1 MRPALRGTR
10 TVGLGLVMGVLIA
23 LLAAPMVASA
33 HPGFHHK
40 AAQAGAGLGVE
51 ILAPQELAG
60 FLSAVQWGDT
70 AEVAD
75 QEAALAYA
83 GTGCTP
89 GSYATADV
97 AGKIA
102 LIDSKLS
109 ATNPADQCPSS
120 TFVQKVQS
128 AQAAGAIGLVQI
140 PAEGEEPRANATAVN
155 ADIPALEVDRTE
167 AVLAVRD
174 AVIAG
179 EAPVEARLANTHE
192 PLVLEAMS
200 DVPCVDGQAGPFA
213 CDGIDLLSF
222 VPQEAFDG
230 AGVSDLWGWSDP
242 EGGEYVIVGKT
253 NGVAFFDVTDPTAPV
268 YLGELPNPA
277 VVEEIWHDIKV
288 YDNHAFIVSES
299 SPHGMEVFDLTRL
312 RGVEEPREWDVDAT
326 YPLNISA
333 HNLEINTETGY
344 AYIVGGS
351 AALVVPDQCLSGL
364 HMVDVND
371 PKNPTFA
378 GCYFE
383 EGGPGTAA
391 RTAGEPVTEVSP
403 AAYVH
408 DAQCVVYDGP
418 DERYHGREICF
429 NSAEDQIVIVDVTDK
444 GAPVT
449 LGTTS
454 YDNVG
459 YTHQGWLTD
468 DHGYLLVNDELDE
481 MTYDQPSRTVVIDV
495 TDLENPTPHFDHWHE
510 TRAITHNNYVVD
522 GLVYQSNYTS
532 GLHVL
537 DTARVADPQQ
547 PRMDHLAFF
556 DTFPTHEDPTFEGTW
571 SNYPFFASGT
581 IAVSGIDEGLFLL
594 RLADESGTDAPEGG
608 VEIACTD
615 CPVEVRAGEDGTATV
630 RVTNTGAVDDAY
642 DLAVTGLPDGWWAGV
657 PDEVSVAAGDT
668 VEVPVTLSTPRSAKA
683 GEYAASVAVTSTTHE
698 DVTASATIEV
708 TVRKGKPSQP
718 GGKDRATQ
726 AAAPGGDPAAPTADT
741 PASAVDA
748 TAAGATSKS
757 DTATVALLAL
767 AVGLAAAL
775 PLRRWLVGRA

>member
-1 MRPALRGTR
+1 MRHALARTR
-10 TVGLGLVMGVLIA
+10 TAAIGLALAMLFA
-23 LLAAPMVASA
+23 LLAAPTVASA

-51 ILAPQELAG
+51 VLAPDAVAG

-75 QEAALAYA
+75 QEAELAYA

-89 GSYATADV
+89 ASYATADV
-97 AGKIA
+97 AGRIA
-102 LIDSKLS
+102 LIDAKLS

-120 TFVQKVQS
+120 TFLQKVQS

-140 PAEGEEPRANATAVN
+140 PAEGEEPRANATAVTG
-155 ADIPALEVDRTE
+155 DIPALEVERSDD
-167 AVLAVRD
+167 ALAVRD

-179 EAPVEARLANTHE
+179 DAPVVARLTNTHE
-192 PLVLEAMS
+192 PIELEAMR

-253 NGVAFFDVTDPTAPV
+253 NGVAFFDVTEPTAPV

-277 VVEEIWHDIKV
+277 LVQEIWHDIKV

-312 RGVEEPREWDVDAT
+312 RGVDEPREWDVDAV

-351 AALVVPDQCLSGL
+351 VALVVPDQCLSGL
-364 HMVDVND
+364 HMVDIND

-383 EGGPGTAA
+383 QGGPGTAA
-391 RTAGEPVTEVSP
+391 RTVGDPVTEVSP

-408 DAQCVVYDGP
+408 DTQCVVYDGP
-418 DERYHGREICF
+418 DERYRGREICF
-429 NSAEDQIVIVDVTDK
+429 SSAEDQVVIVDVTDK
-444 GAPVT
+444 TAPVT

-481 MTYDQPSRTVVIDV
+481 MTYDQPSRTVVLDV

-537 DTARVADPQQ
+537 DTAGVADAQ
-547 PRMDHLAFF
+547 PRLEHLAFF
-556 DTFPTHEDPTFEGTW
+556 DTFPMHEDPTFEGTW
-571 SNYPFFASGT
+571 SNYPFFESGT

-594 RLADESGTDAPEGG
+594 RLADDGATTEPIRG
-608 VEIACTD
+608 VEVACVD
-615 CPVEVRAGEDGTATV
+615 CPVEIRAGEDGAALV
-630 RVTNTGAVDDAY
+630 RITNTGDADDTYALTVA
-642 DLAVTGLPDGWWAGV
+642 DLPDGWQAGA
-657 PDEVSVAAGDT
+657 PGEVGVAAGRSVD
-668 VEVPVTLSTPRSAKA
+668 VPVTLTTPRSAKA
-683 GEYAASVAVTSTTHE
+683 GGYAPTITVTSTADE
-698 DVTASATIEV
+698 EVAASAPLDV
-708 TVRKGKPSQP
+708 LVRKGKPSQP
-718 GGKDRATQ
+718 GNAERGSDHTVTGTGVGTPRDDD
-726 AAAPGGDPAAPTADT
+726 APSVA
-741 PASAVDA
+741 DA
-748 TAAGATSKS
+748 TAASATSVPGG
-757 DTATVALLAL
+757 TAGAAAFALLLGL
-767 AVGLAAAL
+767 AVAL
-775 PLRRWLVGRA
+775 PLRRRMLHDV